1 MLMYNQLEYIDNYC
15 VTTGTL
21 WNYYRDVVND
31 GISWN
36 RDDNYSLNNE
46 KTSTGESFQ
55 YKTKIIG
62 ITPISKNTLD
72 IVVSLK

>member
-31 GISWN
+31 GIS
-36 RDDNYSLNNE
+36 
-46 KTSTGESFQ
+46 
-55 YKTKIIG
+55 
-62 ITPISKNTLD
+62 
-72 IVVSLK
+72 